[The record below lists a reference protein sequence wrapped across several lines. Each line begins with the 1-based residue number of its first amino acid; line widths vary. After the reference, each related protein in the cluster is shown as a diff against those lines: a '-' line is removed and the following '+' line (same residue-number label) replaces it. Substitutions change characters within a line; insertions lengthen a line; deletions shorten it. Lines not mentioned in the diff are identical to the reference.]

1 MQATCMRSREVVRNL
16 RWGNVWYG
24 TGIILLVNHPC
35 LVRKHLLGTVLA
47 FFLRSAQAQPDLNA
61 LKGLLSE
68 QGSTTDA
75 VISASIG
82 RKCLAQM
89 LDIPPCIP

>member
-1 MQATCMRSREVVRNL
+1 MRSREVVRNL

-47 FFLRSAQAQPDLNA
+47 FFLRSAYAQLDPNTLQR
-61 LKGLLSE
+61 LLSE
-68 QGSTTDA
+68 RGSATVV
-75 VISASIG
+75 VISAFIG
-82 RKCLAQM
+82 RKCLAHV
-89 LDIPPCIP
+89 LDIPPCIS